1 MNAKERLVKA
11 QRVLLNT
18 LEYEL
23 DFEPVTIPLLAAL
36 GALQGAHEV
45 LAEVAKKSLW
55 DALKT
60 TLPLLVPPQQLALGV
75 LHFAAQK
82 VEGEAARRALNLRY
96 TPPTNWG
103 AIVNEQTLPTRVAE
117 QVAASIL
124 ALHAATRGYQM
135 E

>member
-23 DFEPVTIPLLAAL
+23 DIEPVTIPLLAAL

-60 TLPLLVPPQQLALGV
+60 SLPLLVPPGQLALGV
-75 LHFAAQK
+75 LQFAAHK

-103 AIVNEQTLPTRVAE
+103 DIVNEGTLPAGVA
-117 QVAASIL
+117 QLVAARIM